1 MLSRSSPRCATTESS
16 FEMIELTFQ
25 GPLKR
30 GWWLPFLA
38 QTRWWSKAIIDVHKH
53 MMAVQI
59 HSLTRVESGFRG
71 SSMMML
77 VVVIIHLASST
88 SVMVAALKRLDA
100 LLTRQPC
107 RSSLDF
113 TCKLA
118 GTPVLR
124 HFFSIRQRS
133 GHHQPIP
140 TTCSPSS

>member
-1 MLSRSSPRCATTESS
+1 MLSRSSPRCAMTESS

-59 HSLTRVESGFRG
+59 HSSTRVESGWL
-71 SSMMML
+71 SMMML
-77 VVVIIHLASST
+77 VVVIIHLPSST

-113 TCKLA
+113 TSKLA
-118 GTPVLR
+118 GTPVR
-124 HFFSIRQRS
+124 GHFFSIRQWS
-133 GHHQPIP
+133 GHHHPIL
-140 TTCSPSS
+140 TACLRFS